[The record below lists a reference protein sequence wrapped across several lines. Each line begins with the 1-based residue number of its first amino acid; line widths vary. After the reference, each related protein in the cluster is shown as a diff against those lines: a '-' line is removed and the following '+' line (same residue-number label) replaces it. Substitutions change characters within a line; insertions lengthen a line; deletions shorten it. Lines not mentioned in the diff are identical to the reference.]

1 MSILSV
7 LYLPICQTP
16 MVVLRHRKLIKVINK
31 KGVKMTHLNIGQEV
45 WCDNCTEP
53 VIAIDGEEYGVICP
67 TCQTGFYLET
77 L

>member
-1 MSILSV
+1 MNS
-7 LYLPICQTP
+7 
-16 MVVLRHRKLIKVINK
+16 
-31 KGVKMTHLNIGQEV
+31 LNVGQEV
-45 WCDNCTEP
+45 WCDKCTNP

>member
-1 MSILSV
+1 
-7 LYLPICQTP
+7 
-16 MVVLRHRKLIKVINK
+16 
-31 KGVKMTHLNIGQEV
+31 MTHLNIGQEV
-45 WCDNCTEP
+45 WCDECTQP